1 MLDSLR
7 ATKGG
12 LLTWIFL
19 GAIIVVFVI
28 SFGPGSFS
36 KGGAGCG
43 GTPAYAARVN
53 GAVIPARDFEEQA
66 ERLAQFFAQFGQ
78 DVTGPAAVEI
88 RKRAMDNVIERA
100 LVVQEAKRRG
110 LVVTDAEI
118 SAEVRRMPQFQEN
131 GEFRFDVYEEL
142 VKRSYGSPAKFE
154 ALLREQL
161 LYDRMVAA
169 LDETVKVSDGEVKA
183 AWKAGADKVS
193 VAFVQFPLAA
203 AQTEVKPSDAD
214 VKAFADDQGKQI
226 EAFYKANPD
235 RFDQKKKARVRRI
248 VARVAP
254 GASPADDAA
263 AKAKIE
269 AAQARVKKGDDFGK
283 VAKEV
288 SEDLDTKDRGGE
300 VGFVAEG
307 TFDEAFAKAALAL
320 DKGQVS
326 DPVRTPAGWM
336 LIQSEEVVPAK
347 QVPLE
352 AARLDIAREL
362 LSRERAQKLVHEKA
376 EAALEAARKGKSLA
390 EQFPKTDEGKKKQVK
405 LGATSIVADETPAFA
420 AGTQFLPKIGPAP
433 ELAADALAAKA
444 GDVLPKVYDTP
455 AGPVVAVV
463 KVRERPDDAAFAAQ
477 RETFATQLR
486 RQKEAAARVAWLQ
499 TLRDGARIEEN
510 RALLGGAVAQA
521 E

>member
-43 GTPAYAARVN
+43 GAPAYAARVN

-66 ERLAQFFAQFGQ
+66 DRLSQFFAQYGQ

-88 RKRAMDNVIERA
+88 RKRAMDTVIERA

-131 GEFRFDVYEEL
+131 GEFRFEVYEDL

-161 LYDRMVAA
+161 LHDRMIAA

-183 AWKAGADKVS
+183 AWKAAADKVAL
-193 VAFVQFPLAA
+193 AFVQFPVAA
-203 AQTEVKPSDAD
+203 AQAEAKPSDAD
-214 VKAFADDQGKQI
+214 VKAFADREGKQI
-226 EAFYKANPD
+226 EAFYKANSD

-248 VARVAP
+248 LARVAP
-254 GASPADDAA
+254 GATPADDAA
-263 AKAKIE
+263 AKARIE
-269 AAQARVKKGDDFGK
+269 AAQARVKKGEDFGA
-283 VAKEV
+283 VAREA

-307 TFDEAFAKAALAL
+307 TFEDAFAKAALAL
-320 DKGQVS
+320 EKGQVS

-336 LIQSEEVVPAK
+336 LVQSEEVVPAK
-347 QVPLE
+347 QVSLE

-362 LSRERAQKLVHEKA
+362 LSKERALKLAREKA
-376 EAALEAARKGKSLA
+376 QAALDAARKGQPLA
-390 EQFPKTDEGKKKQVK
+390 EQFPKTTEGKKKQVV
-405 LGATSIVADETPAFA
+405 LGAVPIVAEETPAFA
-420 AGTQFLPKIGPAP
+420 AGTPSLPKLGPVP
-433 ELAADALAAKA
+433 ELAKDALAASA

-463 KVRERPDDAAFAAQ
+463 KLRERPDEASFAAQ
-477 RETFATQLR
+477 RETYARQLLR
-486 RQKEAAARVAWLQ
+486 GKEAAARVTWLQ
-499 TLRDGARIEEN
+499 TLREGARIEEN
-510 RALLGGAVAQA
+510 RELLGRAVAQA